1 MHLLLSSGLSRL
13 EKKTYLSIS
22 ATGYAGFKLHEKS

>member
-1 MHLLLSSGLSRL
+1 MQLAWIEGSGPL